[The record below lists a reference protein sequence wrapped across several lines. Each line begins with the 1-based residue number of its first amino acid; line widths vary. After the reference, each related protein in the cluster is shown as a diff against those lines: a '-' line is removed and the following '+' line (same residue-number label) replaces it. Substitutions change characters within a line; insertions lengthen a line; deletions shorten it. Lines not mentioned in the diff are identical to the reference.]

1 MSILRSK
8 RSWWD
13 LRRRVI
19 NSLAMAGAVLAA
31 FIAVIPLAMVLYYLV
46 KQGLPALNLSFFIH
60 MPAPVGESGGGMA
73 NAIVGTLIVV
83 GLACIFGLPIGILG
97 GIYLAEFGKNSLG
110 AFTRFTADVLSGAPS
125 IVIGIFV
132 FEIIVV
138 RMQHFSAYAGGVALG
153 IMMIPM
159 VMRTTEELVRLV
171 PVAQREAALALGA
184 NRWITTMKVVLLA
197 ARAGVITGIL
207 LAIARIAGE
216 TAPLMFTVLGNNF
229 WSTDPNQPIACL
241 PLQIFNY
248 AISPYDDWH
257 AQAWAGALLLVMM
270 IFVLSL
276 LARLVTRGRFRT
288 VR

>member
-1 MSILRSK
+1 MSILRTR

-19 NSLAMAGAVLAA
+19 NHL
-31 FIAVIPLAMVLYYLV
+31 AVIGAILATVIALIPLVMVLYYLV
-46 KQGLPALNLSFFIH
+46 REGAPSLNLAFFLH
-60 MPAPVGESGGGMA
+60 TPAPIGEPGGGMA
-73 NAIVGTLIVV
+73 NAIVGTLMVV
-83 GLACIFGLPIGILG
+83 GLACIIGLPIGLFG

-110 AFTRFTADVLSGAPS
+110 AFARFAADVLSGAPS

-132 FEIIVV
+132 YEIMV
-138 RMQHFSAYAGGVALG
+138 RPMEHFSAYAGGVALG
-153 IMMIPM
+153 IMMIPT

-171 PVAQREAALALGA
+171 PVSQREASLALGA
-184 NRWITTMKVVLLA
+184 TRWLTTMKVVLLA
-197 ARAGVITGIL
+197 ARGGVITGIL

-229 WSTDPNQPIACL
+229 WNMDPNQPTACL
-241 PLQIFNY
+241 PLQIFTY
-248 AISPYDDWH
+248 AISPYKEQQ
-257 AQAWAGALLLVMM
+257 AQAWTGALLLVMM

-276 LARLVTRGRFRT
+276 CARIATRGRFKT